1 MGNLTQLEM
10 LSVAVF
16 AGASAMAGA
25 KILMLKMDRILQE
38 ERQFHLGPV
47 NSVPASAAVGALA
60 GMGIAAIAIYYYLF
74 AATPAGVVEWI
85 GRSSYV
91 LVLSATAGRLSV
103 LIHIWRRLEAEPRD
117 ARSALG
123 EPQEGTLSLQRRAG
137 LEGLKQRGD
146 RYTDLRLRDDAS
158 VEELV
163 SVFGEPLLSGH
174 RALSRIPYYG
184 YMGTVCGILIMAQE
198 LTLLD
203 EATETFQVLRDMA
216 GGLVLAFQTTL
227 VALLAY
233 LPLRKVSDAL
243 LNRVTALER
252 SWLAWRDE
260 VLDGRETP

>member
-1 MGNLTQLEM
+1 MGNPTGLEM
-10 LSVAVF
+10 LSVAAF
-16 AGASAMAGA
+16 AALSATAGA
-25 KILMLKMDRILQE
+25 KVLMLKMGRILAE
-38 ERQFHLGPV
+38 ERRFDLGPV
-47 NSVPASAAVGALA
+47 NSVLVSAAVGALA
-60 GMGIAAIAIYYYLF
+60 GLGLAAIAVYYYLF
-74 AATPAGVVEWI
+74 AANPAGVVEWI

-91 LVLSATAGRLSV
+91 LVLAAAAGRLSV
-103 LIHIWRRLEAEPRD
+103 LIHVWRRLRAEPRY
-117 ARSALG
+117 ARSAQG
-123 EPQEGTLSLQRRAG
+123 EPREGTLSLRRRAG

-146 RYTDLRLRDDAS
+146 RYTDLKSRDDAL
-158 VEELV
+158 VEALV

-233 LPLRKVSDAL
+233 LPLRKASDAL

-260 VLDGRETP
+260 VFDGGTP